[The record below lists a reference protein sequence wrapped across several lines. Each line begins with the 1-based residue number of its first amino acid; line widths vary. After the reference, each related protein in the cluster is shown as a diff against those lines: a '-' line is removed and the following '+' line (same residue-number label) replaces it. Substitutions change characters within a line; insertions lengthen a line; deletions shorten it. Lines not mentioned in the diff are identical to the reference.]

1 VKKVEMTQNIAHHHL
16 NIELVKDLILDKLT
30 KFADENPE
38 FEPTSKMVV
47 NIATEVT
54 GRFSA
59 LGDAI
64 QPTNKAGTF

>member
-1 VKKVEMTQNIAHHHL
+1 MTQNIAHHHL

-30 KFADENPE
+30 KLADENSE
-38 FEPTSKMVV
+38 FEPTSKMV
-47 NIATEVT
+47 AKLASEVS

-64 QPTNKAGTF
+64 QPSNNSGNF